1 MAFRASQGLLLIP
14 DITGYTDFISSVELS
29 HGQHIV
35 SELLQVLLSHNELAL
50 KLSEVEGDAL
60 LFYRPGERPA
70 PERIEAQARHWLER
84 FHDHLNRLR
93 EDVYCTCGAC
103 QNVGNLSLKV
113 VGHYGEIGVHRVG
126 KVQKLVGQD
135 VVLAHRLLKNGVDVR
150 DYLLLTDAVFTSS
163 ATGDAPPGFQPHA
176 EYMAVF
182 GMVAARVL
190 DLSEVRRPATPA
202 AHDTVPE
209 LECHF
214 QADVDV
220 RAPMGEVVE
229 ALIQP
234 ERWSQ
239 WLDGLES
246 LHYDPSEPLSAGH
259 RHVCVIEGRNLQ
271 QTLEHMDRDAGEV
284 TFTFRM
290 KLPMRLLKRMY
301 RVVRARQEGDRVRG
315 RHRHRLAAS
324 SNSTMTSPIPC
335 WTHCRTTW

>member
-150 DYLLLTDAVFTSS
+150 DYLRSPTRCSRPRQRGTPRPASSRTPNTWRCSGWWRPACWTCRRCAARRRPLPMTRCRSWS
-163 ATGDAPPGFQPHA
+163 AT
-176 EYMAVF
+176 
-182 GMVAARVL
+182 
-190 DLSEVRRPATPA
+190 SRRTWMCGRPWAT
-202 AHDTVPE
+202 
-209 LECHF
+209 
-214 QADVDV
+214 
-220 RAPMGEVVE
+220 
-229 ALIQP
+229 
-234 ERWSQ
+234 
-239 WLDGLES
+239 WLR
-246 LHYDPSEPLSAGH
+246 P
-259 RHVCVIEGRNLQ
+259 
-271 QTLEHMDRDAGEV
+271 
-284 TFTFRM
+284 
-290 KLPMRLLKRMY
+290 
-301 RVVRARQEGDRVRG
+301 
-315 RHRHRLAAS
+315 
-324 SNSTMTSPIPC
+324 
-335 WTHCRTTW
+335 